1 MFFRL
6 RQADQ
11 NRSSV
16 HNEIKKSICTLI
28 LEINKKGK
36 MLMNQLEVWQCILD
50 IYNKTP
56 WYISFTT
63 CCRLRF
69 AVLLNPLEHYLLAC
83 SVDCFTLRPRAH
95 ALKLFEYC
103 RCSFIH
109 VFQAVTKDH
118 ESVLR
123 KQQEDIGYLSRHLDH
138 VINFTKWAT
147 ARSGGTAFLYCK
159 RLVRPVWSF
168 TRSEVSHHHN
178 LVFFS
183 KLKLDTVC

>member
-56 WYISFTT
+56 
-63 CCRLRF
+63 
-69 AVLLNPLEHYLLAC
+69 
-83 SVDCFTLRPRAH
+83 
-95 ALKLFEYC
+95 
-103 RCSFIH
+103 
-109 VFQAVTKDH
+109 
-118 ESVLR
+118 
-123 KQQEDIGYLSRHLDH
+123 
-138 VINFTKWAT
+138 
-147 ARSGGTAFLYCK
+147 
-159 RLVRPVWSF
+159 
-168 TRSEVSHHHN
+168 
-178 LVFFS
+178 
-183 KLKLDTVC
+183 